1 MPMKL
6 LPRRFSSLL
15 IALIVTLFATN
26 FCFALSNTNDNA
38 NHNAND
44 VYVDWD
50 WNPLQPRFYVD
61 SSVSNIGAFKGDVMF
76 PIYGNAANFFFFDAL
91 AGCGTDDAWLKSGG
105 FGFRSLVHAILWGAY
120 IFADY
125 NESQNNKSFWV
136 VNPGVEFYN
145 NDWDAHLNGY
155 IPKYQRDKTLMH
167 NILGM
172 DLGTTRFVSFDHHSQ
187 FDALFDRKESI
198 GKGAD
203 FEVGYGLPTT
213 NHARVFAGY
222 YYYDP
227 KYTDSIHGAV
237 GGLDIPYNRNLSMRI
252 EGSYDDAFHGTARFT
267 MRYNF
272 RGIPPID
279 QEDAQDRAL
288 APIERHIGTLR
299 TGAGIPIRKSFVN
312 TGRQALTLGNI
323 WFFTNASTT
332 NYNAANGTNQC
343 TAANPCSGSS
353 FNQVNVISINTFA
366 PLTNFYFTPGT
377 YMATN
382 GNPPMPTDALGLTLN
397 WGQSVYGRNS
407 DYRSRVKGNDRPIF
421 YGGFVLNGENTLDSI
436 KVERG
441 NTAVQ
446 TGLDANNAQGVFI
459 HNTAIGDPNL
469 AAGMNGYFRG
479 ALIRGNSKVKF
490 EYSQIAAQ
498 DFFLAAGLDVQ
509 NTSDVHLIDTQ
520 ISSTT
525 PLTAAFA
532 SIGIITNHTATVNL
546 ENSRIT
552 ASGFNADALNAFGN
566 SMTTIRNSYFTV
578 TGTNLARG
586 IRTFNNTIINLLS
599 SNVNVN
605 ATVNATGASINNNS
619 VVNLTNSKL
628 SSTGGT
634 TAVGIDAV
642 DATTTANLKRNST
655 VAANSATG
663 TATATQG
670 AGTIND
676 DGTSTCTENGTN
688 VPC

>member
-1 MPMKL
+1 MKL

-15 IALIVTLFATN
+15 IALIVTLSATSLS
-26 FCFALSNTNDNA
+26 FALSHINDNA

-44 VYVDWD
+44 VNHDWD

-61 SSVSNIGAFKGDVMF
+61 SSVSNIGAFKGDAMF

-105 FGFRSLVHAILWGAY
+105 FGFRSLFHAFLWGIY
-120 IFADY
+120 LFADY

-172 DLGTTRFVSFDHHSQ
+172 DLGTTRFVSFNNHSQ
-187 FDALFDRKESI
+187 FDGLFDRKESV
-198 GKGAD
+198 GSGAD
-203 FEVGYGLPTT
+203 FEVGYALPTT
-213 NHARVFAGY
+213 NHARAFAGY

-237 GGLDIPYNRNLSMRI
+237 GGLDIPYNRNLNMRI
-252 EGSYDDAFHGTARFT
+252 EGSYDDAFHGTARFS

-272 RGIPPID
+272 GGVPPIE

-299 TGAGIPIRKSFVN
+299 TGAGIPIGKSFVN
-312 TGRQALTLGNI
+312 TGRRMMTLDNI

-343 TAANPCSGSS
+343 TAGNPCSGNS
-353 FNQVNVISINTFA
+353 FNQLHVNSINTFA
-366 PLTNFYFTPGT
+366 PMTNFYFTPGT

-382 GNPPMPTDALGLTLN
+382 GTPLSMPTDTIGLTLN

-407 DYRSRVKGNDRPIF
+407 DYRARVKGNDRPIF
-421 YGGFVLNGENTLDSI
+421 YGGFVLNGENILDSI

-441 NTAVQ
+441 NTAVG
-446 TGLDANNAQGVFI
+446 TGLDAFNAQAVFI

-469 AAGMNGYFRG
+469 AAGIDGYRT
-479 ALIRGNSKVKF
+479 AAIIAGNSKAKF

-498 DFFLAAGLDVQ
+498 DTLLALGLDVR

-520 ISSTT
+520 ISSIT
-525 PLTAAFA
+525 PLTAFFGG
-532 SIGIITNHTATVNL
+532 SGINTDDTATVNL
-546 ENSRIT
+546 ENSHVT
-552 ASGFNADALNAFGN
+552 VSGNSATGLNALGN

-578 TGTNLARG
+578 TGNTTARG
-586 IRTFNNTIINLLS
+586 IAASNDALLDLLN
-599 SNVNVN
+599 SNVMVN
-605 ATVNATGASINNNS
+605 ATMAANGVTLNNNS
-619 VVNLTNSKL
+619 IVNIISSNIT
-628 SSTGGT
+628 STGGT
-634 TAVGIDAV
+634 SAVGVDAI
-642 DATTTANLKRNST
+642 DATTTANLSRDTT

-676 DGTSTCTENGTN
+676 DGTTTCTENGTI